1 MAILQWTRLL
11 GFFVLSHELT
21 GDFLMLQHIG
31 FQYPTA
37 AGKHTHL
44 SLLIHTSQYSA
55 SWLSTKLINIKKPS
69 RKWKIFQVWMVG
81 GIYVPSWG
89 GSPSARHP
97 PWTSTYKKRTDLTI
111 TIKELLTNNSWSSG
125 MLENGI
131 FFPLDS
137 EHAAEHRN
145 YTWVLTVKLF
155 NILHH
160 PLLVPPSFYR
170 VSSTPLRQGP

>member
-1 MAILQWTRLL
+1 MNSQEIPSYYNTQALNTLQLL
-11 GFFVLSHELT
+11 ESTLT
-21 GDFLMLQHIG
+21 PF
-31 FQYPTA
+31 
-37 AGKHTHL
+37 L

-55 SWLSTKLINIKKPS
+55 SWLPTKRINIKKPS
-69 RKWKIFQVWMVG
+69 RKWKFFRVWTVG
-81 GIYVPSWG
+81 GFHVPSWG

-111 TIKELLTNNSWSSG
+111 TINKLLTNNSWSSG

-131 FFPLDS
+131 FFPLDT
-137 EHAAEHRN
+137 ERAAEHPN

-160 PLLVPPSFYR
+160 PL
-170 VSSTPLRQGP
+170 